1 MDHCHVQNT
10 FYASAIV
17 TKKSEFKKGKE
28 KSEGGVGGRDT
39 PLKNF

>member
-17 TKKSEFKKGKE
+17 TKKSEFKKE
-28 KSEGGVGGRDT
+28 KKKARVGVGGGT
-39 PLKNF
+39 LH